1 MLQNLTRHSILS
13 GGRDVEN
20 AEKEADEWMKNNV
33 EKFEK
38 YK

>member
-1 MLQNLTRHSILS
+1 LS
-13 GGRDVEN
+13 GGGDVGN
-20 AEKEADEWMKNNV
+20 AEIEADEWMKNNV